1 MELTETLALLV
12 SALMLLP
19 MAAVAS
25 ADRGMVI
32 IDPPH
37 VDFWESGQRAI
48 VAWNGTDETLLL
60 STDVRTSE
68 PAKILE
74 VLAVPN
80 NVTEVKEGSPAS
92 FTELE
97 RLIVSKLPRPQY
109 DLFEKNG
116 AATARA
122 PSVEI
127 QFHQQIGPHEVMV
140 VKANDADYFKYWTRG
155 FAFERGFTYS
165 EISLGFVHAIQDYM
179 DRGIHYF
186 VFDVI
191 STNDTVQSVSPL
203 LYRFRSDSLYY
214 PMQITS
220 ASNISDAYSS
230 LSLFLLTDK
239 GIADV
244 SAIRSAG
251 LRPGEGFGHAIKM
264 SSAELKQVEASLPSM
279 LPDGAYAME
288 ASYYGSFRSLT
299 EDLSLGEGAFS
310 PTGTPPLPP
319 YVPPSDARQPNYAL
333 AIVAIAALA
342 LFLLM
347 MKPK

>member
-1 MELTETLALLV
+1 MDPAKSLPLLV

-37 VDFWESGQRAI
+37 VDLWESGQRAI

-92 FTELE
+92 FTTLE
-97 RLIVSKLPRPQY
+97 RLIVSKLPRPSYSFNGKEEQ
-109 DLFEKNG
+109 G
-116 AATARA
+116 AATA

-127 QFHQQIGPHEVMV
+127 QFHQQIGPHEVIV

-203 LYRFRSDSLYY
+203 LYHFRSDSLYY

-239 GIADV
+239 GVADA

-251 LRPGEGFGHAIKM
+251 LYPGDGFSTSIKL
-264 SSAELKQVEASLPSM
+264 SGAELRQVEASLGAM
-279 LPDGAYAME
+279 LPEGAYAMQ
-288 ASYYGSFRSLT
+288 ASFYGSFRSLT

-310 PTGTPPLPP
+310 SPGTTLPP